1 MVIDVKASILAVRAI
16 GSQFGLQIWNQVAL
30 IMALVAVISGGL
42 LVWLISMSGWWW
54 VLAVMFGIVF
64 SVAITLMV
72 VFRLLLNYVNPA
84 QTSEQKQIVK
94 AFAEKVQFVQE
105 FVGTPK
111 IIILFRVI
119 RSVAAPSSEKYLENI
134 FESRKL
140 KKDFEGVIE
149 AFRR

>member
-1 MVIDVKASILAVRAI
+1 MIDVKASILAVRAI

-30 IMALVAVISGGL
+30 ITALVAVISGGL

-54 VLAVMFGIVF
+54 LLAVVFGIVF

-94 AFAEKVQFVQE
+94 AFAEKVQFDKSLLE
-105 FVGTPK
+105 RPK
-111 IIILFRVI
+111 
-119 RSVAAPSSEKYLENI
+119 
-134 FESRKL
+134 
-140 KKDFEGVIE
+140 
-149 AFRR
+149 